1 VIPPAKSVAFA
12 WRMEKVLDLYE
23 APYDPSRPL
32 VCFNERPCQILG
44 EVRDPLPM
52 KLGRIERFDSEY
64 ERGAS
69 AGC

>member
-1 VIPPAKSVAFA
+1 MLPSAKSVAFV
-12 WRMEKVLDLYE
+12 WRMEKILDLHE

-32 VCFNERPCQILG
+32 VCFNERPCQLLG

-52 KLGRIERFDSEY
+52 KPGRIERFDSEY

-69 AGC
+69 ARC